1 MNDKIVDLESRLA
14 YQEHTL
20 DTLNKVVIEQ
30 QKEIAQLNHFIR
42 ILKDKIKDVE
52 ENGGANQAN
61 ERPPHY

>member
-52 ENGGANQAN
+52 ENGGISQAN